1 VQFVS
6 DTVVGSGALSG
17 DEAVDDL
24 GSRLKEVRLRSG
36 MSLREVSRQLGVSP
50 SFISQMENGKA
61 LPSVATLYAVAQLLD
76 VSIDDLFGNV
86 PKSPGQQSRAGVV
99 DPVHREMAPSLVAE
113 GVVVDRSDFATPS
126 DPWSEEHGEVG
137 LRIVHPD
144 ERPRL
149 VMDSGVVWEQLAPEA
164 SQGLDVLEII
174 YPAGASSTNDSRM
187 LRHAGVEYG
196 YVLAGTVQL
205 TYGFETHL
213 LEAGTSIQLD
223 PMVPHLLTN
232 PGTVEARGIWVFHHS
247 G

>member
-1 VQFVS
+1 MS
-6 DTVVGSGALSG
+6 DTVVGSSPLSG

-24 GSRLKEVRLRSG
+24 GSRLKDVRLRSG

-50 SFISQMENGKA
+50 SFVSQMENGKS
-61 LPSVATLYAVAQLLD
+61 LPSVATLYAVAQLLN
-76 VSIDDLFGNV
+76 VSIDELFGNV
-86 PKSPGQQSRAGVV
+86 PASSGQQSQVGVV
-99 DPVHREMAPSLVAE
+99 DPVHQDRARSFVAE
-113 GVVVDRSDFATPS
+113 DSVVDRSDFSTPS
-126 DPWSEEHGEVG
+126 DPWSEEDGSAG
-137 LRIVHPD
+137 LRIVRPE

-164 SQGLDVLEII
+164 SRGLDVLEII
-174 YPAGASSTNDSRM
+174 YPPGASSTNDFRM

-196 YVLAGTVQL
+196 YILTGRVQL

-213 LEAGTSIQLD
+213 LEAGMSIQLD

-232 PGTVEARGIWVFHHS
+232 PGNVEARGIWVFHHN

>member
-1 VQFVS
+1 MS
-6 DTVVGSGALSG
+6 DTVVGSSALSG

-24 GSRLKEVRLRSG
+24 GSRLKDVRLRSG

-50 SFISQMENGKA
+50 SFVSQMENGKS
-61 LPSVATLYAVAQLLD
+61 LPSVATLYAVAQLLN
-76 VSIDDLFGNV
+76 VSIDELFGNV
-86 PKSPGQQSRAGVV
+86 PASSKQQSQVGVV
-99 DPVHREMAPSLVAE
+99 DPVHQDRARSFVVEDS
-113 GVVVDRSDFATPS
+113 VVDRSDFSTPS
-126 DPWSEEHGEVG
+126 DPWSEEDGSAG
-137 LRIVHPD
+137 LRIVRPE

-164 SQGLDVLEII
+164 SRGLDVLEII
-174 YPAGASSTNDSRM
+174 YPPGASSTNDSRM

-196 YVLAGTVQL
+196 YILAGRVQL

-213 LEAGTSIQLD
+213 LAAGMSIQLD

-232 PGTVEARGIWVFHHS
+232 PGNVEARGIWVFHHS